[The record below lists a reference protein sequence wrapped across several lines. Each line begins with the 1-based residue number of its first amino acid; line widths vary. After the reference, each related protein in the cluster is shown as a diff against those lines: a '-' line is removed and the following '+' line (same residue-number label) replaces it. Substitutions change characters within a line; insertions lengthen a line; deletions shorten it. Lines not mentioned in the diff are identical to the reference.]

1 MKGEKVEDKYGGK
14 KQRLAIE
21 HVANVDDERVPA
33 GIKKDSH
40 CMGNVAV
47 NKTKMMLVK
56 VKQESSKY
64 LPEEPQYN

>member
-1 MKGEKVEDKYGGK
+1 MMKGEKVEDKYGGK

-47 NKTKMMLVK
+47 NKTKMMFGF
-56 VKQESSKY
+56 SAARIT
-64 LPEEPQYN
+64 PIAAPNNRR

>member
-1 MKGEKVEDKYGGK
+1 MMKGEKVEDKYGGK

-47 NKTKMMLVK
+47 NKCWSKSRVRL
-56 VKQESSKY
+56 SSKY
-64 LPEEPQYN
+64 LLGT